1 VRRLVAA
8 IAAAAVF
15 AAAPAASAQ
24 GPVYQAV
31 DDLATNHHRWE
42 PGTEVAIQA
51 GDTVTW
57 RYEGTTLAHNVKAT
71 SANWTFDTAA
81 STSDPTP
88 VTYRFD
94 SEGTYTFVCKFHA
107 DTMTGQVKVGNPPP
121 PPPPPLSQ
129 QPFPND
135 QQPPA
140 QLDVSD
146 EKRPRLSRVRV
157 AAVRD
162 GARVRF
168 RLSERAR
175 VSVRFKLAGLTVNSV
190 RRTFK
195 AGRHRLTVRDRRMH
209 GRYRVEVFARDAA
222 GNRSATRRAT
232 VRVRR

>member
-1 VRRLVAA
+1 MRRLVAA
-8 IAAAAVF
+8 LAAV
-15 AAAPAASAQ
+15 AAFTASSAASAQ
-24 GPVYQAV
+24 GQVYQAV

-71 SANWTFDTAA
+71 SANWTLDTVA

-94 SEGTYTFVCKFHA
+94 TEGTYSFVCKFHA

-121 PPPPPLSQ
+121 PPPPPLSE

-135 QQPPA
+135 QPPPT
-140 QLDVSD
+140 QFDISD

-157 AAVRD
+157 AAVGH

-175 VSVRFKLAGLTVNSV
+175 VTVRFKFAGITVKTR
-190 RRTFK
+190 RRTFRSG
-195 AGRHRLTVRDRRMH
+195 ANALTVRDHRMR
-209 GRYRVEVFARDAA
+209 GRYRIELFARDAA
-222 GNRSATRRAT
+222 GNRSRM
-232 VRVRR
+232 VRERLTIR